1 MKCVWL
7 LTSNPGLCIGRREV
21 DSRLRPR
28 VSNVQRVQICNSE
41 RECLLRGWAGK
52 SDGHSKLSIDVF
64 ERCGWGVVGQLLFT
78 SPHDERGFTLELMDG
93 PPHFIHSSSLLWV
106 HLKYRVDEPRVLQ
119 SSCFYLLRENT
130 SLTLTQCSSSS
141 DSERTQTCCELHQQK
156 FPSSSTISHMT
167 WDPDTVAQSENHQLL
182 ICKHIVSHV
191 PSSVNLSWMSC
202 SVCEQSDL
210 VWPPRRDNSEE
221 HENDGKIRAVRHNVK
236 STEEC
241 RHCGGGNAAGCCF
254 GDLSLQPAFR
264 HSLEDGVTTSMDTKA
279 IQMLSKHHMSAVTG
293 NSNNS
298 TLATLHLTI
307 SAQR

>member
-21 DSRLRPR
+21 DSRLRPW
-28 VSNVQRVQICNSE
+28 VSDVQRVQICNSE
-41 RECLLRGWAGK
+41 RECLFRGWAGK

-141 DSERTQTCCELHQQK
+141 DSERTRTYCELHQQK

-191 PSSVNLSWMSC
+191 LWIS
-202 SVCEQSDL
+202 
-210 VWPPRRDNSEE
+210 
-221 HENDGKIRAVRHNVK
+221 
-236 STEEC
+236 
-241 RHCGGGNAAGCCF
+241 AGCPVRYVN
-254 GDLSLQPAFR
+254 SLTWSDRHAETIQKNMRMMGRSEPSVTMWSRLKNAVIVEEETLPVAASGTWAF
-264 HSLEDGVTTSMDTKA
+264 SLRSDT
-279 IQMLSKHHMSAVTG
+279 H
-293 NSNNS
+293 
-298 TLATLHLTI
+298 
-307 SAQR
+307 